1 MHRRVRVKFIKKV
14 AFFAILCGI
23 VGIIVW
29 TIFFRARHQFVQTTT
44 VHTIMVSDDGRKIA
58 LRDVPAVTVADVIAY
73 YDPAITEADRIFP
86 SRDRKIFDED
96 VITITREH
104 VVKIS
109 VDGEEKDVRTF
120 RDDLIHAIT
129 RSGVT
134 IEKNDI
140 IKPSRDALVY
150 ADMDATII
158 RVVIKEETV
167 TKKIPYKTEERE
179 DDSVNFLKRFTEQK
193 GENGAK
199 EIIYEVAY
207 HDGEEVAREIKSET
221 VTKEP
226 VTETVVQGTK
236 VVVGKKH
243 TGGCSWYAHTGTLSA
258 ANPWMP
264 IGSYAR
270 VTNQENGKSVI
281 VRINDRGPFVA
292 GRIIDLD
299 KVAFEKIASLGTGVI
314 NVKMEEIVND

>member
-1 MHRRVRVKFIKKV
+1 MHKRVRVKFFKKV
-14 AFFAILCGI
+14 ALLAILWVIACN
-23 VGIIVW
+23 IVW
-29 TIFFRARHQFVQTTT
+29 VVFFRAQHQFVQTAR
-44 VHTIMVSDDGRKIA
+44 VHTITINDDGRKVTLHGVLA
-58 LRDVPAVTVADVIAY
+58 MTVADVIAY
-73 YDPAITEADRIFP
+73 YDPTISETDRVFP
-86 SRDRKIFDED
+86 SRDQRIFDDDE
-96 VITITREH
+96 ITIDREH
-104 VVKIS
+104 VVKVS
-109 VDGEEKDVRTF
+109 VDGEEKEVRTF
-120 RDDLIHAIT
+120 RDALVHAIT

-199 EIIYEVAY
+199 EILYEVAY
-207 HDGEEVAREIKSET
+207 HDGEEVAREIISET

-243 TGGCSWYAHTGTLSA
+243 SGACSWYAHTGTLAA

-281 VRINDRGPFVA
+281 VRINDRGPFVP

-299 KVAFEKIASLGTGVI
+299 KVAFEKIASLGAGVI
-314 NVKMEEIVND
+314 NVKMEEIIND

>member
-1 MHRRVRVKFIKKV
+1 MHKRVRGKLIKKV
-14 AFFAILCGI
+14 AFVVIFSGITGAVVWAIFLRPG
-23 VGIIVW
+23 
-29 TIFFRARHQFVQTTT
+29 HQFVQTSD
-44 VHTIMVSDDGRKIA
+44 VRNITINDDGREIA
-58 LRDVPAVTVADVIAY
+58 LPDVPAATVADVIAY
-73 YDPAITEADRIFP
+73 YDPTVTEADRVFP
-86 SRDRKIFDED
+86 SRDKKVFNED
-96 VITITREH
+96 VITIAREH
-104 VVKIS
+104 VVKVS

-120 RDDLIHAIT
+120 RDYLVHAIT
-129 RSGVT
+129 RSGIT

-140 IKPSRDALVY
+140 IKPSREALVY
-150 ADMDATII
+150 TDMDATII

-167 TKKIPYKTEERE
+167 TKKIPFKTEERE
-179 DDSVNFLKRFTEQK
+179 DDTVNFLKRFTQQK

-207 HDGEEVAREIKSET
+207 HDGEEVARDVKSEN

-226 VTETVVQGTK
+226 VTEVVVQGTK

-270 VTNQENGKSVI
+270 VTNTANGKSVI